1 MKTKF
6 LDSCYKVSALSTC
19 ILNKEPNPDYLY
31 GATSQVQITDN
42 LTAITKYEPLLS
54 DYISPYDYE
63 FHVFSIDF
71 IRNGEFLHGFAYER
85 KINKKLNGSLA
96 NPELPLEVKLDTLK
110 TLNPGLRGKLQSL
123 TTTSILTP
131 EEEKALIA
139 KGTELQEEAE
149 RKLELETCLSESKQ
163 PQEEKSHQKQKTS

>member
-19 ILNKEPNPDYLY
+19 VLNKEPNPDYLY

-54 DYISPYDYE
+54 DYISPFDYE

-96 NPELPLEVKLDTLK
+96 NPELPLATKIETLK
-110 TLNPGLRGKLQSL
+110 TLKPGLRGKIQSL
-123 TTTSILTP
+123 ATTSLLTS
-131 EEEKALIA
+131 EEEQALIA
-139 KGTELQEEAE
+139 KGIELQEEAE
-149 RKLELETCLSESKQ
+149 RNVELETCLAEV
-163 PQEEKSHQKQKTS
+163 PQQQETKNHQKQKTS